1 MTLKKL
7 TLPLFLFFSIVSFA
21 QKSQDIDNNY
31 ADYFNLSRE
40 IPYLHLNKTSFI
52 EGEEI
57 WFKAYVL
64 DQKTQKLHQQ
74 TTNLYCTVYNEKG
87 EYKQTKLLYVKNGV
101 VAGNIKI
108 DSTFT
113 DNTYYIKAST
123 NWMRNFKEDQSFI
136 QKIHIVTNNKADKK
150 LTSTNSNY
158 DLQLLPEGGHLVEST
173 NAVIGIIIKNRKNK
187 GVQIKSGIL
196 IDDKN
201 KVIKQIS
208 TNQFGLGKFSFFHKP
223 NTNYKVK
230 ITTLDDEEI
239 IKDIIPAKENG
250 VTLSVENPN
259 TTIVKL
265 HLETNSKTLR
275 QNIGKKYYIYI
286 HNTNSISKNSFTF
299 KKKTSS
305 YNFYLSTKKIPKGTN
320 IVTIL
325 NENQKPILERV
336 FFNYDKNLFSKT
348 NIKALTKSRDSISL
362 QLQKNNDEIQYLSA
376 TFLPENTKSY
386 TLENTM
392 FSKFFLKPFVNGTLE
407 NSAYYFKNTNRKKL
421 ADLDLL
427 LLNQGWSKY
436 DWNNIFNDSPKV
448 KFDFEKGITVRGTV
462 ISKTRKGSNVVLFS
476 PQNNLIINTPIVNN
490 KFSFNNI
497 FLSDSSNVSFSIQ
510 GKKRLQ
516 KPKINTVFYPKF
528 NESNINISTNNL
540 IKSTTDLN
548 FEKFIAN
555 GILLEEIEIEKKTKP
570 NRKTRITKLFAN
582 SRSFKKT
589 DKSYIK
595 SRNILSFLTLKGFRI
610 NGTFPFEEIQNGR
623 GISNFRRNKGAKTE
637 VTLDNTPIV
646 AQDYNNLYFISN
658 MTLDDFEE
666 IIISK
671 NDGGQIFLFSDFN
684 KARTSRNLFEK
695 ANKSIGFTKGKKY
708 YKPNYYSTSNDI
720 FKNYGAIY
728 WSPNIV
734 LNKENLTLKMP
745 HLNQDKIKVFIEGV
759 TSDGSIIY
767 EEKTITLN
775 NL

>member
-7 TLPLFLFFSIVSFA
+7 TLPLFLFFSIVNFA
-21 QKSQDIDNNY
+21 QKNQDIDNNY

-40 IPYLHLNKTSFI
+40 IPYLHLNKTNFI

-74 TTNLYCTVYNEKG
+74 TTNLYCTIYNEKG

-320 IVTIL
+320 IITIL
-325 NENQKPILERV
+325 NENLKPILERV
-336 FFNYDKNLFSKT
+336 FFNYDKILFSKT

-392 FSKFFLKPFVNGTLE
+392 FSKFFLKPFVNGTIE

-476 PQNNLIINTPIVNN
+476 PQNNLIINAPIVNN

-528 NESNINISTNNL
+528 NKSDINISTNNL

-555 GILLEEIEIEKKTKP
+555 GILLEEIKIEKKTKP

-582 SRSFKKT
+582 NRSFKKG
-589 DKSYIK
+589 DASYINNR
-595 SRNILSFLTLKGFRI
+595 SLISFLTTKGFVI
-610 NGTFPFEEIQNGR
+610 QGTPPFETITNNR
-623 GISNFRRNKGAKTE
+623 GISNFRENRGARTE
-637 VTLDNTPIV
+637 VTLDYMPIV
-646 AQDYNNLYFISN
+646 TQDINNLHLISH
-658 MTLDDFEE
+658 MTLDDLEE

-695 ANKSIGFTKGKKY
+695 AHKSIGFTKGKKY

-728 WSPNIV
+728 WAPNIL

-759 TSDGSIIY
+759 TSNGSIIY

>member
-1 MTLKKL
+1 
-7 TLPLFLFFSIVSFA
+7 
-21 QKSQDIDNNY
+21 
-31 ADYFNLSRE
+31 
-40 IPYLHLNKTSFI
+40 
-52 EGEEI
+52 
-57 WFKAYVL
+57 
-64 DQKTQKLHQQ
+64 
-74 TTNLYCTVYNEKG
+74 
-87 EYKQTKLLYVKNGV
+87 
-101 VAGNIKI
+101 
-108 DSTFT
+108 
-113 DNTYYIKAST
+113 
-123 NWMRNFKEDQSFI
+123 
-136 QKIHIVTNNKADKK
+136 
-150 LTSTNSNY
+150 
-158 DLQLLPEGGHLVEST
+158 
-173 NAVIGIIIKNRKNK
+173 
-187 GVQIKSGIL
+187 
-196 IDDKN
+196 
-201 KVIKQIS
+201 
-208 TNQFGLGKFSFFHKP
+208 
-223 NTNYKVK
+223 
-230 ITTLDDEEI
+230 
-239 IKDIIPAKENG
+239 
-250 VTLSVENPN
+250 
-259 TTIVKL
+259 
-265 HLETNSKTLR
+265 
-275 QNIGKKYYIYI
+275 
-286 HNTNSISKNSFTF
+286 
-299 KKKTSS
+299 
-305 YNFYLSTKKIPKGTN
+305 
-320 IVTIL
+320 
-325 NENQKPILERV
+325 
-336 FFNYDKNLFSKT
+336 
-348 NIKALTKSRDSISL
+348 
-362 QLQKNNDEIQYLSA
+362 
-376 TFLPENTKSY
+376 
-386 TLENTM
+386 M

-528 NESNINISTNNL
+528 NKSGINISTNNL

>member
-7 TLPLFLFFSIVSFA
+7 TLPLFLFFSIVNFA
-21 QKSQDIDNNY
+21 QKNQDIDNNY

-40 IPYLHLNKTSFI
+40 IPYLHLNKTNFI

-64 DQKTQKLHQQ
+64 NQKTQKLHQQ
-74 TTNLYCTVYNEKG
+74 TTNLYCTIYNEKG

-320 IVTIL
+320 IITIL
-325 NENQKPILERV
+325 NENLKPILERV
-336 FFNYDKNLFSKT
+336 FFNYDKILFSKT

-528 NESNINISTNNL
+528 NKSDINISTNNL

-728 WSPNIV
+728 WAPNIV

>member
-7 TLPLFLFFSIVSFA
+7 TLPLFLFFSIVNFA
-21 QKSQDIDNNY
+21 QKNQDIDNNY